1 MADAPPVSWQGDQEE
16 SEAPC
21 PQGTPSRSEACV
33 SGTSLFP
40 QEKVLRWGWRVQP
53 AGFSLQLMTSEY
65 VRGTNAT
72 RDVH

>member
-21 PQGTPSRSEACV
+21 PRGPPSGSEACM

-40 QEKVLRWGWRVQP
+40 QEKVLRWGWRVHP
-53 AGFSLQLMTSEY
+53 PGFSLQLMNGDY

-72 RDVH
+72 RDLH